1 MALLWIDGFD
11 HYTDSQLVSAMYEE
25 GATSNIFTT
34 VYRTG
39 RGAFYRGDSYYLV
52 KYLPSNHGTLIAGC
66 AFYWDNATYGQTI
79 AILSFADGATVQIEL
94 GADAGGYI
102 RLRRGTTTIAT
113 STTRIP
119 LRQWRYLEIKATF
132 HPTAGYVEVRMDT
145 NTVLTFTGNTS
156 ETGNAWANRF
166 RIHGP
171 QGAVDDVYCCDAS
184 GALNNDFLGDIKV
197 HTVKPNANG
206 TYQSF
211 AVTGATQHYDAVDDV
226 TPDGDTTYLST
237 NTVGATETEQF
248 EDIALTGTVRGVLQL
263 AFVRKD
269 DAGARQ
275 ACLICRSGAAD
286 YEGPT
291 ENLSNTYTYL
301 KQLRET
307 DPATGALWT
316 VSGLN
321 AAEFGVRMKA

>member
-11 HYTDSQLVSAMYEE
+11 HYNSSLLVSAMYEE
-25 GATSNIFTT
+25 GANDNITT
-34 VYRTG
+34 WLYRTG
-39 RGAFYRGDSYYLV
+39 RASFNRGDGYYVV
-52 KYLPSNHGTLIAGC
+52 KYLPDNHPTLIAGC
-66 AFYWDNATYGQTI
+66 AFYWDTSTYGSAI
-79 AILSFADGATVQIEL
+79 GILSFADGTTTQIEL
-94 GADAGGYI
+94 GADTSGYI
-102 RLRRGTTTIAT
+102 RIRRGNTTIAT
-113 STTRIP
+113 STVRIP

-132 HPTAGYVEVRMDT
+132 HPTAGSVEVRLDE
-145 NTVLTFTGNTS
+145 NTVLTFSGNTS
-156 ETGNAWANRF
+156 ASGNAWANRF

-171 QGAVDDVYCCDAS
+171 QGSVDDVYCCDSS
-184 GALNNDFLGDIKV
+184 GPFNNDFLGDIKV
-197 HTVKPNANG
+197 VTILPNANG
-206 TYQSF
+206 TFQDF
-211 AVTGATQHYDAVDDV
+211 AITGASQHYDAVDDV
-226 TPDGDTTYLST
+226 TPDGDSTYLST
-237 NTVGATETEQF
+237 NTVGATETENFQ
-248 EDIALTGTVRGVLQL
+248 DVSLTGTIRGILQL
-263 AFVRKD
+263 ALVRKD

-275 ACLICRSGAAD
+275 AALICRSGAAD